1 MIRDMHVGVRVY
13 VYVYA
18 LAFKNIQTFAGF
30 QRDVFRLQ
38 NYEWIR
44 VQ

>member
-1 MIRDMHVGVRVY
+1 MIRDMDVGVRVY

-18 LAFKNIQTFAGF
+18 LTFKNIQTLADL